1 MIIVNK
7 VQQFRKAK
15 KLTQEEFAKRIGVSR
30 KTIVSLEKG
39 NYTPSLLLAFQIAR
53 ELELDIN
60 EVFQLDEVSE
70 GENKKMKQQ

>member
-70 GENKKMKQQ
+70 EQNKK

>member
-70 GENKKMKQQ
+70 GQNKK